1 MLLSVTAVTMCAPNT
16 FVWLATREQN
26 GFVKLR
32 DKGNHY
38 ESSVQVANWTP
49 HSTHNCSTCDLFTQ
63 QSQGG
68 WPRKEQKKQ
77 GQPGAASTHTYWRC
91 INLLGVQSFRMTM
104 ARHPHAST
112 PRLLRQLKI
121 SSVQSVSTSLIV
133 QHCCVLIVWSPVW
146 KTTLCNAHAV
156 KGITTSH
163 LTACKL
169 HQMLS

>member
-32 DKGNHY
+32 TRAITTRALCRWPTGP
-38 ESSVQVANWTP
+38 P

-77 GQPGAASTHTYWRC
+77 GQPNAASTHTYWRC

-112 PRLLRQLKI
+112 PRLLCQLKI

-156 KGITTSH
+156 KGITH
-163 LTACKL
+163 LT
-169 HQMLS
+169 

>member
-1 MLLSVTAVTMCAPNT
+1 MQL
-16 FVWLATREQN
+16 
-26 GFVKLR
+26 
-32 DKGNHY
+32 
-38 ESSVQVANWTP
+38 ANWTP

-68 WPRKEQKKQ
+68 WPRKEQGKQ

-112 PRLLRQLKI
+112 PRLLCQLKI